1 MKIQISTVE
10 KLHILRLL
18 SCSALSPVAFP
29 SFPRFQSTDSLGTTT
44 AATHSLRRRIH
55 KLTVI
60 VKRHKTLVVGK
71 VTHLTRGTDFQ

>member
-10 KLHILRLL
+10 KLHNLRLL
-18 SCSALSPVAFP
+18 SCSALPRVFP
-29 SFPRFQSTDSLGTTT
+29 LFPRFQSTHSLGTTT

-60 VKRHKTLVVGK
+60 VKRHETLVVGK